1 MDYMV
6 LLFVECIVFFAAL
19 VSGLTGFGF
28 ALVLAPNLM
37 LLLSPKTAV
46 PVVTLLSVV
55 LNSILFYEARRW
67 ASPREIRPLSPP
79 GSSGCSVVVFCSST

>member
-1 MDYMV
+1 MDYMIF
-6 LLFVECIVFFAAL
+6 LLIECLVFLAAF

-55 LNSILFYEARRW
+55 LNAILFYEARRW
-67 ASPREIRPLSPP
+67 ASPREIRPLIFS
-79 GSSGCSVVVFCSST
+79 GLSGCSVVLFFSST